1 MITIPEKLGLGWEEQ
16 VAFFADNSLGL
27 ENSAKSK
34 SERNGPNSAY
44 SVRVQEIKGKN
55 QTKSHASFD
64 NQKRIPGKK
73 MFVGSVKS
81 QTSRFHETYSEASG
95 EMVRQGNERTTGS
108 DGRRA

>member
-16 VAFFADNSLGL
+16 MAFFADNYLGL

-34 SERNGPNSAY
+34 R
-44 SVRVQEIKGKN
+44 
-55 QTKSHASFD
+55 
-64 NQKRIPGKK
+64 
-73 MFVGSVKS
+73 SVKS
-81 QTSRFHETYSEASG
+81 QTSGFHETYKEASD